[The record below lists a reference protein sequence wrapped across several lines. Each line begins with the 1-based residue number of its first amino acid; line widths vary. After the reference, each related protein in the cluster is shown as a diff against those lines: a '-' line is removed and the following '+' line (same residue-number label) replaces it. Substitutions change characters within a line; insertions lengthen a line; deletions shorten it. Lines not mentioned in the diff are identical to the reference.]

1 MPTTSP
7 YPHSYVTL
15 QRALVDYGGMVSP
28 QHSQDAWP
36 RALGFAQVLSNPA
49 LRDSGL
55 LPGFHAAGWFPRQAP
70 GVSGSSQRSQRK
82 ASCLVLPRGE
92 SRLFVYGSQG
102 VVGYKK
108 GK

>member
-70 GVSGSSQRSQRK
+70 GVSGSSQRSQK
-82 ASCLVLPRGE
+82 KHLTWSCLVARA
-92 SRLFVYGSQG
+92 GSSFMG
-102 VVGYKK
+102 HRELLGTKK